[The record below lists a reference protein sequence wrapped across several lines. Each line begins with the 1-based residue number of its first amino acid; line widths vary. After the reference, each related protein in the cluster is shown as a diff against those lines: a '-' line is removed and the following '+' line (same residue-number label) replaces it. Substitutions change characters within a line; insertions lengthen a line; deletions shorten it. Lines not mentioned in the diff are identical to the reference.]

1 MEAAM
6 APETYEEQ
14 VVRELL
20 RLRVTSRLKN
30 APVYHFWEIGKGKR
44 EAHKGL
50 DGALVA
56 FQRREM
62 SGEQLTPKE
71 QQAYQQIRELFF
83 DPEVNPYTIDLYN
96 EDNQTASL
104 RRLYVQYEY
113 DKEDFKLI
121 NPSETTRQITEHF
134 HPIRWPEFNELSDWE
149 LMREVIPAMQ
159 VARAQLGIYE
169 EQRWLYDERS
179 QRAAEVLAYRIQNV
193 YKNQQLPE
201 RMNTTEQQRAIF
213 EEYAARLE
221 RGTNGRRWFQ
231 ETLAKLAKPLRKR
244 QTS

>member
-1 MEAAM
+1 MP
-6 APETYEEQ
+6 PETYEEQ
-14 VVRELL
+14 IARELL
-20 RLRVTSRLKN
+20 RLGVTSRLKN

-50 DGALVA
+50 DAALVA

-62 SGEQLTPKE
+62 DGEQLTPKE
-71 QQAYQQIRELFF
+71 QDAYRQLRELFA
-83 DPEVNPYTIDLYN
+83 DPEVNPYTIQLYN

-104 RRLYVQYEY
+104 RRLYVRYGY
-113 DKEDFKLI
+113 DKEDFKLTD
-121 NPSETTRQITEHF
+121 PAETTRQIVDHF
-134 HPIRWPEFNELSDWE
+134 YPIRWPEFNELSDWE

-159 VARAQLGIYE
+159 VARAQLKIYE

-221 RGTNGRRWFQ
+221 RGTNARRWFQ
-231 ETLAKLAKPLRKR
+231 EMLSKLAKPRRKR